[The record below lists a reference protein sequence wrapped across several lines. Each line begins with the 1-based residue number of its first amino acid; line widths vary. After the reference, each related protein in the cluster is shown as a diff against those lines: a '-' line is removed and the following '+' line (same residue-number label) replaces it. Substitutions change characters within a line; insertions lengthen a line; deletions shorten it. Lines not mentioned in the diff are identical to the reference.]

1 MVSCS
6 KPSMAKSEQGT
17 MKPPPPDN
25 ARREHASPARGS
37 LRRHGLEHPD
47 ERFEFARFCLLK
59 WYERDPGFMEELNG
73 LATRHRET
81 LDAIAAQPAC
91 RALGALADYRIAWG
105 LLSFLA
111 RDPTP
116 GGAGH
121 PLKASVDRYRAEIQA
136 FLNRWGLVASWC
148 APAIHLALLA
158 PRALP
163 GNFQDPGRVST
174 LYLLF
179 AWDPERQ
186 SEPPYDTVLSQ
197 ERLLLLSDS
206 PGRRVDTVLLRRGD
220 ESVYYDPRMD
230 RWDDCLGRVRRL
242 LGKRRLSSTVGQEFL
257 KRRRQIEDAFAA
269 TGYPDRRKPRR
280 LAGQHALARWAYW
293 TYLAICPPHMTTKG
307 ILDHLQLFD
316 KEAQVVD
323 RGISQVIHLLE
334 FPGRPLRPT

>member
-1 MVSCS
+1 
-6 KPSMAKSEQGT
+6 
-17 MKPPPPDN
+17 MKPPPTDN
-25 ARREHASPARGS
+25 ARREDAVPNRRA

-59 WYERDPGFMEELNG
+59 YYERAPGFMEELNG
-73 LATRHRET
+73 LARCHRET

-91 RALGALADYRIAWG
+91 RALGALADCRKAWG

-121 PLKASVDRYRAEIQA
+121 PLKASVDRYRAELQA
-136 FLNRWGLVASWC
+136 CLHRWSLVASWC
-148 APAIHLALLA
+148 APAIHVALLA

-163 GNFQDPGRVST
+163 GNFQDPGRVRA
-174 LYLLF
+174 LYPLF
-179 AWDPERQ
+179 VWDPERQ
-186 SEPPYDTVLSQ
+186 GDPPYDTVLSQ

-206 PGRRVDTVLLRRGD
+206 PGRGVDTALLSRGD
-220 ESVYYDPRMD
+220 VTVYYDPRMD
-230 RWDDCLGRVRRL
+230 RWGDCLARVRRL
-242 LGKRRLSSTVGQEFL
+242 LGKRRLSSTIGQELL

-269 TGYPDRRKPRR
+269 TAYPDRRKPRR

-293 TYLAICPPHMTTKG
+293 TYLAICPPRMTTG
-307 ILDHLQLFD
+307 EILDHLQLIH

-323 RGISQVIHLLE
+323 RGISQVIRLLSL
-334 FPGRPLRPT
+334 PPRTVRPT